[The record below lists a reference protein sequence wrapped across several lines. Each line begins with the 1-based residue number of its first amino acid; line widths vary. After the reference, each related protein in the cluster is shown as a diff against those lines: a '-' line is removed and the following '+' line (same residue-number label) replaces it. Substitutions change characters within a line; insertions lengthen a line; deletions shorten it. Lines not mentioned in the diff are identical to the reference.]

1 MPTVQFPP
9 PPPHKKRSYI
19 YIIIKQLTLVWWSV
33 FQVVKMIELKQNI
46 IIKLRFTFLSRYL
59 IFRASE
65 TLYW

>member
-1 MPTVQFPP
+1 MAVSMPTVQFPP
-9 PPPHKKRSYI
+9 PPQKEELHIHNYK
-19 YIIIKQLTLVWWSV
+19 TLVWWSV